1 MSSSAPEDVVRPFR
15 RYLSKTPEVTVFF
28 WIVKVLASVAGGV
41 IADLLT
47 TTVGLGLGITTML
60 VATAV
65 AAVMLVVFATARFVP
80 RLYWLAVVLISVA
93 GTLLVDNLTEIL
105 EVPLGAAVIALAVL
119 LIGTFATWFATERT
133 LSIHTIDTTRRE
145 AFHWLAVT
153 LTFAVGTAVQRFA
166 VAEFA
171 AGYESIILTCAA
183 VLMVAWLGRRLAGV
197 GNLIA
202 FWVSYT
208 ATQPLG
214 IAVGGLLSDPRAAGG
229 LGIGTA
235 GTTAVVLPAIAA
247 VAGYLSTTHRD
258 DPSLD
263 NATQHVRSRRDRDAH
278 QPSVA
283 TRASRGRIARVTRN
297 GRFGSR

>member
-1 MSSSAPEDVVRPFR
+1 MSSNGPEDVVRPFR
-15 RYLSKTPEVTVFF
+15 RYRSKTPEVTVFF

-47 TTVGLGLGITTML
+47 TTLGLGLGVTTML

-93 GTLLVDNLTEIL
+93 GSLLVDNLTEIL

-119 LIGTFATWFATERT
+119 LIGTLAVWFATERT

-145 AFHWLAVT
+145 AFYWLAIA
-153 LTFAVGTAVQRFA
+153 LTFALGTAVQRFA
-166 VAEFA
+166 
-171 AGYESIILTCAA
+171 AGYDSIILTCAA
-183 VLMVAWLGRRLAGV
+183 VLVVAWLGRRLAVV

-214 IAVGGLLSDPRAAGG
+214 IALGSLLSEPRALGG
-229 LGIGTA
+229 LGVGTA
-235 GTTAVVLPAIAA
+235 GTAAVVLLAIAA

-263 NATQHVRSRRDRDAH
+263 NATQHV
-278 QPSVA
+278 
-283 TRASRGRIARVTRN
+283 
-297 GRFGSR
+297 GSPPGS